1 MPAQRHTTQM
11 VLLGAVLG
19 VALIAHAAVLY
30 YGPNPAT
37 RLGLGLLLLALIM
50 WLSARLGVVSRIAQS
65 LSKGYKRRQF
75 IKLRA
80 TVDQFLDEVRRLNWA
95 AAGAQRGFRSA
106 DEARKDLDAVESRLH
121 ELVGHIRA
129 SAGYASPQEDQGDP
143 ERIAAPGSYA
153 DAGVAE
159 ESDR

>member
-1 MPAQRHTTQM
+1 M
-11 VLLGAVLG
+11 VVLATALG
-19 VALIAHAAVLY
+19 VALLGNAAVLY

-37 RLGLGLLLLALIM
+37 RLGVGLLLLVVIM
-50 WLSARLGVVSRIAQS
+50 WLSARLGVVSRISQS

-75 IKLRA
+75 VKLRA

-106 DEARKDLDAVESRLH
+106 EEARKDLDAVEARLH

-129 SAGYASPQEDQGDP
+129 SAGYASPLEDQGDA
-143 ERIAAPGSYA
+143 ERLVGPAGYA
-153 DAGVAE
+153 DAGMADQGE
-159 ESDR
+159 R

>member
-1 MPAQRHTTQM
+1 M
-11 VLLGAVLG
+11 VLLGTVLG

-75 IKLRA
+75 VKLRA
-80 TVDQFLDEVRRLNWA
+80 TVDQFLEEVRRLNWA
-95 AAGAQRGFRSA
+95 AAGAHRGFRSA
-106 DEARKDLDAVESRLH
+106 EEARKDLDAVESRLH

-129 SAGYASPQEDQGDP
+129 SAGHASPQEDQGDP
-143 ERIAAPGSYA
+143 TRIVAPAGYA